1 MNLEFSQ
8 HELEFKKEVQNFL
21 KKELTSELVEA
32 AKRSSAVF
40 TEKEIAMEWQA
51 KLAKKGWLVPSWPEE
66 YGGTNWTETQKY
78 IFSSE
83 CAKAEAPSL
92 TPMGL
97 GMIGPLLLGK
107 GTKEQKDF
115 YIPRIISGEDYWC
128 QGYSEP
134 GAGSD
139 LASLKCKAERRGD
152 KYIINGSKIWTT
164 HAHLANKIFCLVRT
178 ENSQKK
184 QEGITFLMVNMK
196 QPGIKV
202 EPILTIA
209 KDHDFNQVVFENAEA
224 SISDRI
230 GEEGEGW
237 AVAKY
242 LLEFERGGVA
252 NEAEKLLTR
261 IKFIKKLVKIIS
273 LQKQDSD
280 FDSLYRKKISELEI
294 KGESIKFTVLRALS
308 SFEKGKSPG
317 PESSIMKTL
326 ATELEQEISDISL
339 EVIDYYGM
347 PFQDTGL
354 RTNESAIGDEA
365 FRSIAGKYQNLR
377 ATSIYGGSNE
387 IQRNIIAKAVLGI

>member
-1 MNLEFSQ
+1 MNLNFSK
-8 HELEFKKEVQNFL
+8 EDLDFKKEVQAFL
-21 KKELTSELVEA
+21 EKELHPELVEA
-32 AKRSSAVF
+32 AKKSSAVF
-40 TEKEIAMEWQA
+40 TEKDIAMEWQK
-51 KLAKKGWLVPSWPEE
+51 KLAQKGWLVPSWPKE

-92 TPMGL
+92 SPMGL
-97 GMIGPLLLGK
+97 GMIGPLLIGK
-107 GTKEQKDF
+107 GTKEQKDY

-139 LASLKCKAERRGD
+139 LASLKCKAEKKGD

-178 ENSQKK
+178 ANTEKK
-184 QEGITFLMVNMK
+184 QEGITFLMLDMK

-209 KDHDFNQVVFENAEA
+209 KDHDFNQVVFENALA
-224 SISDRI
+224 DVKDRI

-261 IKFIKKLVKIIS
+261 IKSIKRLVKIIS
-273 LQKQDSD
+273 LGKGNED
-280 FDSLYRKKISELEI
+280 FENIYRNKISQLEI

-308 SFEKGKSPG
+308 SFVKGQSPG

-326 ATELEQEISDISL
+326 ATELEQEISDVAL
-339 EVIDYYGM
+339 EVIGYYGL
-347 PFQDTGL
+347 PFQDTSL
-354 RTNESAIGDEA
+354 RSNESAIGDDA
-365 FRSIAGKYQNLR
+365 FVSIAKKYQNLR

>member
-107 GTKEQKDF
+107 GTKEQKDY

-347 PFQDTGL
+347 PFQDTSL